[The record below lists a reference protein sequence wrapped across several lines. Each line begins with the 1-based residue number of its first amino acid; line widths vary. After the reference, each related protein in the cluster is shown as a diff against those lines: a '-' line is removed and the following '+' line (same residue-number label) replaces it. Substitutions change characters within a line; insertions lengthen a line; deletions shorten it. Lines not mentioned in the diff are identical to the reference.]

1 MALCTA
7 AAASKARLY
16 TPLHSVLVPSIP
28 FPASRG
34 RLYGTPTRPPAHK
47 TTGIM
52 HVAHRPMKQPLRV
65 TSEESSND
73 DLNPF
78 DEVLGDLKEK
88 WDSVEN
94 KSTVIVYGAGA
105 VAALWISSAIIGAI
119 NSVPLLPKVM
129 ELVGLSYALWFT
141 KRYLLFK

>member
-7 AAASKARLY
+7 ATASKARLY

-73 DLNPF
+73 VILSLLAKSRERIFKEGKTGASPSEMEEEQ
-78 DEVLGDLKEK
+78 EVEA
-88 WDSVEN
+88 SC
-94 KSTVIVYGAGA
+94 
-105 VAALWISSAIIGAI
+105 
-119 NSVPLLPKVM
+119 M
-129 ELVGLSYALWFT
+129 
-141 KRYLLFK
+141 